1 MALVKMLQTSRVRAY
16 YSNKRPRGGRQ
27 KRHGNEKLL
36 LGKPRTRNDDKRWA
50 GLRGQSGDH
59 VEREEDTE
67 EGQAYLLPSI
77 KGLAGRVANG
87 GMGGVMTQF

>member
-1 MALVKMLQTSRVRAY
+1 MVLVKMLQTSRMRVY
-16 YSNKRPRGGRQ
+16 YSNKRPRGSRW
-27 KRHGNEKLL
+27 KRHGDEKLL
-36 LGKPRTRNDDKRWA
+36 LGKPRTRNDDKREV

-77 KGLAGRVANG
+77 KGSAGRVAKAALERA
-87 GMGGVMTQF
+87 MTQF